1 MAQGYLSVILH
12 AHLPYIRPARR
23 HAGDAEFWFYERALE
38 CYLPLIRI
46 LDQLQRDGVRTR
58 LTLSLSPT
66 LIGLMRDEIIRER
79 LIGHVNRMLELSAR
93 ELNRTALLPA
103 LRELAGAYHLRLLH
117 LQNILTQRCGGDV
130 LEAFRQMEARGQV
143 ELITGPASNAFL
155 PGMLAMQPQAARC
168 QIRLG
173 LDAFESAFGHRPSG
187 FWLPECAYTPEL
199 DGILGAEGVGY
210 IVLDGRALERA
221 STPAFHGIHA
231 PVYCPSGVAAF
242 GRDRDAACLPGCNA
256 YGHPIDP
263 LFRDNRR
270 DIADDLPLDYLRP
283 YLPDPNTRIP
293 TGARYHC
300 IGAGNHGPEVYQR
313 KAALNRA
320 AEHAEGFMRDRMHR
334 VQNLAWKMDRP
345 PLFVCAY
352 DMHVFGHRWFEGIE
366 YLDYLLRKVR
376 FDQNVL
382 EMVTPGEYLDRHR
395 CNQMTTPAV
404 SSWADEGYFDQLVG
418 PDTAWVYQH
427 LSRAARVMRELTVAV
442 SEEDRPGEQTVDG
455 DSLAFQG
462 VSSEDGGHSGLD
474 RNDLQ
479 TRALRAAARQLV
491 LAQSGDWVTLLQ
503 NPQHAEYAR
512 TRLHLHLSNFARVA
526 SQIRSRKIKSGD
538 IEALERDWPIFGE
551 ICPNA
556 YR

>member
-46 LDQLQRDGVRTR
+46 LDNLQRDRARTR

-66 LIGLMRDEIIRER
+66 LIALMRDEIIRER

-103 LRELAGAYHLRLLH
+103 LRELAGTYHLRLLH
-117 LQNILTQRCGGDV
+117 LQNTLTQRCGGEL

-143 ELITGPASNAFL
+143 ELITGPASHAFL

-173 LDAFESAFGHRPSG
+173 MDTFESAFGHRPGG

-199 DGILGAEGVGY
+199 DEILGAEGVGY

-256 YGHPIDP
+256 YGHPTDP

-300 IGAGNHGPEVYQR
+300 IRAGDNGSNVYQR

-334 VQNLAWKMDRP
+334 AQNLVCQMDRP

-366 YLDYLLRKVR
+366 YLDYLLRKVH

-382 EMVTPGEYLDRHR
+382 ETVTPGEYLDRHR

-427 LSRAARVMRELTVAV
+427 LSRAVRVMRELTEAAAEQGGTEEGEGNGHHGGAEDTP
-442 SEEDRPGEQTVDG
+442 SECLDHSTT
-455 DSLAFQG
+455 
-462 VSSEDGGHSGLD
+462 SS
-474 RNDLQ
+474 NDLQ
-479 TRALRAAARQLV
+479 SRALRAAARQLV

-512 TRLHLHLSNFARVA
+512 TRLHLHLSNFARLA
-526 SQIRSRKIKSGD
+526 SQIRSRQIKSGD

-551 ICPNA
+551 ICPDA

>member
-1 MAQGYLSVILH
+1 MGQGYLSIILH
-12 AHLPYIRPARR
+12 AHLPYVRPGRR

-46 LDQLQRDGVRTR
+46 LDNLQPDRVRTR

-66 LIGLMRDEIIRER
+66 LIALMRDEIIQAR

-93 ELNRTALLPA
+93 ELNRTALRPA
-103 LRELAGAYHLRLLH
+103 LRELAGTYHLRLLH
-117 LQNILTQRCGGDV
+117 LHNVLSERCGGD
-130 LEAFRQMEARGQV
+130 LLRAFGEMEARGQV
-143 ELITGPASNAFL
+143 ELITGPASHAFL
-155 PGMLAMQPQAARC
+155 PGMLAMQTQAARC
-168 QIRLG
+168 QVRLG
-173 LDAFESAFGHRPSG
+173 MDAFESAFGHRPGG

-199 DGILGAEGVGY
+199 DDILGAEGVTY
-210 IVLDGRALERA
+210 TVLDGRALERA

-242 GRDRDAACLPGCNA
+242 GRDRDAAGLPGCNV
-256 YGHPIDP
+256 YGHPADP

-270 DIADDLPLDYLRP
+270 DIADDLPLEYLRP
-283 YLPDPNTRIP
+283 YLPDPTTRIP
-293 TGARYHC
+293 TGARYHR
-300 IGAGNHGPEVYQR
+300 IGTAENGSDAYQR

-320 AEHAEGFMRDRMHR
+320 AEHAEAFLRDRMHR
-334 VQNLAWKMDRP
+334 AQIVAGTMDRP
-345 PLFVCAY
+345 PVFVCAY

-366 YLDYLLRKVR
+366 YLDYLLRKIH
-376 FDQNVL
+376 FDQDVL
-382 EMVTPGEYLDRHR
+382 ETVTPGEYLDRHR

-404 SSWADEGYFDQLVG
+404 SSWADKGYFERLVG

-427 LSRAARVMRELTVAV
+427 LSRAARVMRELTEAVA
-442 SEEDRPGEQTVDG
+442 EQDPGGNGGGNGRDREP
-455 DSLAFQG
+455 AG
-462 VSSEDGGHSGLD
+462 VSPEEPAEKEGNG
-474 RNDLQ
+474 NDLR

-491 LAQSGDWVTLLQ
+491 LAQSSDWVTLLQ

-512 TRLHLHLSNFARVA
+512 TRLQLHLSNFARLA
-526 SQIRSRKIKSGD
+526 SQIRAREIKSGY

-551 ICPNA
+551 IRTDA